1 MVMIGVDFA
10 QMPHI
15 SSTQTQKLPDIPIWL
30 AILML
35 TMAALYIAKRIK
47 DYTESACTPNL
58 QGRHGLRRI
67 ARCDQSGDCRN
78 QGDRPYFRGET
89 RQEGAWLH

>member
-1 MVMIGVDFA
+1 MFMIGVTFA

-30 AILML
+30 AIPML
-35 TMAALYIAKRIK
+35 IMALLYIAVRIK
-47 DYTESACTPNL
+47 DDTESACTPNL
-58 QGRHGLRRI
+58 QDRHGLRRI
-67 ARCDQSGDCRN
+67 ARYDQSGDCRN
-78 QGDRPYFRGET
+78 QGDRPNLRGET

>member
-1 MVMIGVDFA
+1 MVMIGVIFA

-30 AILML
+30 AFLML
-35 TMAALYIAKRIK
+35 TTAALYIVERIK
-47 DYTESACTPNL
+47 DYTESACTQNL
-58 QGRHGLRRI
+58 QGRLGLCRI
-67 ARCDQSGDCRN
+67 ARCNQSGDCRN
-78 QGDRPYFRGET
+78 QGDRPNLKGET

>member
-1 MVMIGVDFA
+1 MFMIWVTSA

-35 TMAALYIAKRIK
+35 TMAVLYILVRIK
-47 DYTESACTPNL
+47 DYSESACAPNL
-58 QGRHGLRRI
+58 EDRHGLRRI
-67 ARCDQSGDCRN
+67 ARYNHSR
-78 QGDRPYFRGET
+78 RLPEAR
-89 RQEGAWLH
+89 RSAKL

>member
-1 MVMIGVDFA
+1 MFMIGVTFA

-35 TMAALYIAKRIK
+35 TMAVLYVVVRIK
-47 DYTESACTPNL
+47 DYTESSCTPDL
-58 QGRHGLRRI
+58 QDRHGLHRI
-67 ARCDQSGDCRN
+67 ARYDQSGDCRN
-78 QGDRPYFRGET
+78 QGERPNFGVET

>member
-1 MVMIGVDFA
+1 MFMIGVNFA

-35 TMAALYIAKRIK
+35 TMAVLYIVERIK

-58 QGRHGLRRI
+58 QDRHGLRRI
-67 ARCDQSGDCRN
+67 ARCDRSGDCRN
-78 QGDRPYFRGET
+78 QGDRPNSRGGT

>member
-1 MVMIGVDFA
+1 MFMIGINFA
-10 QMPHI
+10 QMPH
-15 SSTQTQKLPDIPIWL
+15 SSSRQTQTLPDIPIWL
-30 AILML
+30 AIFML
-35 TMAALYIAKRIK
+35 TIAILYIVERIK

-58 QGRHGLRRI
+58 QGRPGFRRI

-78 QGDRPYFRGET
+78 QGDRPNLKGET